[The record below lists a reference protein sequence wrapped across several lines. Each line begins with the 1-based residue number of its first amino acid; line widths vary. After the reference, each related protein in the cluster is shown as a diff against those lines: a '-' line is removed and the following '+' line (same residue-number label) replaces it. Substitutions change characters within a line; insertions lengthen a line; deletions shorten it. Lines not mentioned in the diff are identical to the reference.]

1 VPYSI
6 TSYRVTTSLPPYC
19 VMIYIV
25 KIFNALTSTNN
36 QQQDIKDLDIDSLIK
51 FLNKHN
57 NRLQLDDEDFFTLK
71 DNKISGARF
80 LLLKKKRSC

>member
-1 VPYSI
+1 
-6 TSYRVTTSLPPYC
+6 
-19 VMIYIV
+19 MIYIV